1 MKIEKLK
8 ISKNKIDINLTFY
21 CFLKRLVKIKLSNQN
36 ILKIIEEYN
45 LLGNNLI
52 LFIDEISDNV
62 VKGKKDKQLQE
73 LLVDIKTEID
83 LKLFIFS
90 LKLYNIRDALLQEAK
105 IAESRIIQNLQH
117 LDPLSLEYDKIS
129 VIKPYTT
136 RVGSALLT
144 LLFFEHLEDNKIN
157 FMSEDSINFLK
168 ELSKEFLLFKE
179 LGLESNQI
187 FMLIMTETV
196 NQSIISDSGSNYES
210 RIFSVLTKNGIKN
223 IKKIHDKDDKSTEFD
238 FFFEIEDRSFG
249 IGAKRTLR
257 ERYKQFIKTAQTSKI
272 DVMIEI
278 TLGTDLNEEKAKII
292 VNHGTYIFVSDEI
305 YQEKEYLQKMDR
317 IYSVK
322 DLTLDTLKVL
332 K

>member
-1 MKIEKLK
+1 
-8 ISKNKIDINLTFY
+8 
-21 CFLKRLVKIKLSNQN
+21 
-36 ILKIIEEYN
+36 
-45 LLGNNLI
+45 
-52 LFIDEISDNV
+52 
-62 VKGKKDKQLQE
+62 
-73 LLVDIKTEID
+73 
-83 LKLFIFS
+83 
-90 LKLYNIRDALLQEAK
+90 
-105 IAESRIIQNLQH
+105 
-117 LDPLSLEYDKIS
+117 
-129 VIKPYTT
+129 
-136 RVGSALLT
+136 
-144 LLFFEHLEDNKIN
+144 
-157 FMSEDSINFLK
+157 MSEDSINFLK